1 MWTKLRILFETAKKS
16 WLSYEKKTYLCRQTA
31 ITENRMKRIFLT
43 LSLTLATLIVQAST
57 TLPLTGTVIKPTDK
71 NIQYVGRICFDN
83 PERPRFTYPGT
94 QINARFTGTSL
105 KLWAKPHSGFFMAQ
119 IDDAEPFKVSF
130 MGERDSVVTI
140 ATALPQGCHTL
151 RLMYVIE
158 GYDLKPDF
166 RGFVLDSGAQLLPP
180 PALPE
185 RTIEFIGNSITC
197 GYGNEAIVPSD
208 HFEYE
213 TENHYL
219 TYAQLTC
226 RALGARAHVV
236 ARSGIGVYRSY
247 GGPKTGTP
255 ENVMT
260 TEYEYTNLY
269 DRSERWDFSRYQP
282 QLVCINLGTNDLST
296 NNYDVSLLKAAYK
309 KFLQQVRSHNPK
321 AKIVY
326 LCGSMLGGK
335 ELDIARQ
342 TLNEVVDEAHK
353 QGDNEVYRFDFTP
366 SNGSLK
372 YGADWHPSLWQHQL
386 MASELTAYLRTLMNW
401 F

>member
-1 MWTKLRILFETAKKS
+1 MA
-16 WLSYEKKTYLCRQTA
+16 
-31 ITENRMKRIFLT
+31 FLM
-43 LSLTLATLIVQAST
+43 SIGIKAST
-57 TLPLTGTVIKPTDK
+57 TLPLRGTIVSPTDQH
-71 NIQYVGRICFDN
+71 IQYVGRICFQN
-83 PERPRFTYPGT
+83 PERPRFTFPGT

-105 KLWAKPHSGFFMAQ
+105 RLWAKPKSGYFMAQ
-119 IDDAEPFKVSF
+119 VDDAEPFKVSL
-130 MGERDSVVTI
+130 MGEKDSVVTI
-140 ATALPQGCHTL
+140 ATALPQGPHTL
-151 RLMYVIE
+151 RLMYIIE

-166 RGFVLDSGAQLLPP
+166 RGFILDPGCSLLPP

-197 GYGNEAIVPSD
+197 GYGNESIVASD
-208 HFEYE
+208 PFEYE

-226 RALGARAHVV
+226 RALDARAHVV

-247 GGPKTGTP
+247 GGPKAGTP

-296 NNYDVSLLKAAYK
+296 NNYDVKLLKAAYK
-309 KFLQQVRSHNPK
+309 QFLQQVRSHNPQ

-326 LCGSMLGGK
+326 LCGSMLNGK
-335 ELDIARQ
+335 ELEIARQ
-342 TLNEVVDEAHK
+342 TLNDVVDEARK
-353 QGDNEVYRFDFTP
+353 QGGQQVYRFDFTP
-366 SNGSLK
+366 QTGDIRF
-372 YGADWHPSLWQHQL
+372 GASWHPSVWQHQK
-386 MASELTAYLRTLMNW
+386 MAGELTAYLRQLMQW

>member
-1 MWTKLRILFETAKKS
+1 MSIG
-16 WLSYEKKTYLCRQTA
+16 
-31 ITENRMKRIFLT
+31 M
-43 LSLTLATLIVQAST
+43 QAST
-57 TLPLTGTVIKPTDK
+57 TLPLKGTVIIPTDQ
-71 NIQYVGRICFDN
+71 NIQYIGRICFDN
-83 PERPRFTYPGT
+83 PERPRFTFPGT
-94 QINARFTGTSL
+94 QINCRFTGTSM
-105 KLWAKPHSGFFMAQ
+105 KLWAKPKSGYFMAQ
-119 IDDAEPFKVSF
+119 IDGAEPFKVAL

-140 ATALPQGCHTL
+140 ATALPAGEHTL
-151 RLMYVIE
+151 RLMYIIE
-158 GYDLKPDF
+158 GYELKPDF
-166 RGFVLDSGAQLLPP
+166 RGFILDQGARLLPP
-180 PALPE
+180 PALSE

-197 GYGNEAIVPSD
+197 GYGNESIEMTDP
-208 HFEYE
+208 FEYE

-219 TYAQLTC
+219 TYAQQTC

-247 GGPKTGTP
+247 DGPKTGTP

-269 DRSERWDFSRYQP
+269 DRSEKWDFSRYQP

-296 NNYDVSLLKAAYK
+296 NNYDVALLKAAYK
-309 KFLQQVRSHNPK
+309 RFLSQVRSHNPK

-353 QGDNEVYRFDFTP
+353 AGDQEVYRFDFTP
-366 SNGSLK
+366 QTGDLK
-372 YGADWHPSLWQHQL
+372 FGASWHPSIWQHQK
-386 MASELTAYLRTLMNW
+386 MAAELTAFLRQLMQW
-401 F
+401 W